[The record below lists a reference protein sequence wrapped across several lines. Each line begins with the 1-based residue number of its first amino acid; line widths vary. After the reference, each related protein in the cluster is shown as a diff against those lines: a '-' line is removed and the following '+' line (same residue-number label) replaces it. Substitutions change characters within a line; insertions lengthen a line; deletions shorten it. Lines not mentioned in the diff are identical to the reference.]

1 MEIRTYDEEFIARVK
16 DLAVI
21 GLYPVQIAERL
32 NLMGRERLEFLM
44 DICSKKHPLHKEYLI
59 SRSHR
64 EDDMEAALTEMAA
77 AGDIDALELDAK
89 LTWKRGVDNVKK
101 ELFDV

>member
-1 MEIRTYDEEFIARVK
+1 MEIRTYDSEFVARVK
-16 DLAVI
+16 DLAII

-32 NLMGRERLEFLM
+32 GLLGRERLEFLI
-44 DICSKKHPLHKEYLI
+44 DICSKKHPLHEEYLI

-64 EDDMEAALTEMAA
+64 DDDMEAALTEMAA
-77 AGDIDALELDAK
+77 SGDVSALELDAK
-89 LTWKRGVDNVKK
+89 LRYQREVENIKA